1 MPWLGNLPSQLLYP
15 SQKRFPTL
23 GELLHLVLNRVRVCG
38 VADINFHHRC
48 AFYGI
53 SRNFVCHAPPRLTQP
68 TPTAQYSQAESLFRG
83 EETRDLLQRLR
94 REPSP
99 RFYGPLI
106 SLARY

>member
-1 MPWLGNLPSQLLYP
+1 MPWLGNRPPKLLYP

-23 GELLHLVLNRVRVCG
+23 GEHLHLVLNRVRVRS
-38 VADINFHHRC
+38 VADINFHHRR

-68 TPTAQYSQAESLFRG
+68 TPTAQYCRAESLFRG

-94 REPSP
+94 RGPSP
-99 RFYGPLI
+99 RFCGLSI
-106 SLARY
+106 SLAQY